1 MTFFKTVQNEIFAI
15 GTPEVICI
23 DEDETK
29 IMWIEAGQL
38 MSFSP
43 EIESNW
49 ATFLRRMTTDG
60 RAIEITSQEAHDLL
74 KTQYER

>member
-15 GTPEVICI
+15 GTPEVIYI

-43 EIESNW
+43 EIESTW
-49 ATFLRRMTTDG
+49 ATFLRRLTTDG
-60 RAIEITSQEAHDLL
+60 RAREITSQEAHDLL
-74 KTQYER
+74 KTQYEQ